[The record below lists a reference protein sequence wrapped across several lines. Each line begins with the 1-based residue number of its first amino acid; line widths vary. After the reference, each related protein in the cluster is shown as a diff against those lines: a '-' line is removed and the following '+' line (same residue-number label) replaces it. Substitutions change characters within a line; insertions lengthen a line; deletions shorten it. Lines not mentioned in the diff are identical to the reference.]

1 MYKLNIHLIVLL
13 TLGLMVGL
21 LSGCSHYRLGRP
33 QPLAFSTLSI
43 EPIQNQT
50 FAPQI
55 QSLLHEQL
63 VKSFI
68 SEGTIQIQKKACAD
82 AVLNVCI
89 VDFNQSM
96 SATRDN
102 DTGLA
107 RSYDVTLKAVFTLT
121 LNHNGQELFKHVPV
135 CTSVNLLAGDAM
147 IDTAYQAMPVLTRQL
162 AQRIRDRILNDG

>member
-1 MYKLNIHLIVLL
+1 MYKLNIHLIALL

-21 LSGCSHYRLGRP
+21 LSGCSHYRLGPP

-63 VKSFI
+63 VQSFI
-68 SEGTIQIQKKACAD
+68 TQGSIRITHKGCCD

-96 SATRDN
+96 SATRDD

-121 LNHNGQELFKHVPV
+121 LSQNGQELFKHVPV
-135 CTSVNLLAGDAM
+135 CTTVHLLTSDAL

-162 AQRIRDRILNDG
+162 AQRIRDRILNDW